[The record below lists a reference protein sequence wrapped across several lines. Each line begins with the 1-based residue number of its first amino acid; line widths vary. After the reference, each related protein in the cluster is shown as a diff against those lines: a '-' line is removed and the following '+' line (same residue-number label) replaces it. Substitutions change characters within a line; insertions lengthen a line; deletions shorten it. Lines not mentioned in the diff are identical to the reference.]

1 MTGYVGDPERT
12 ASILKNDTIYTSDI
26 GRIDEQGMLHLSG
39 REGDVINVGGFKVAP
54 TEVEDVVMSYP
65 GVRECICISVDH
77 RITGKALKLLVA
89 MTEGNTLDKRALAHF
104 LKSKLEAYKVP
115 LLYEQV
121 DAIKR
126 TYNGKI
132 NRKFY
137 SELKQ

>member
-1 MTGYVGDPERT
+1 
-12 ASILKNDTIYTSDI
+12 
-26 GRIDEQGMLHLSG
+26 
-39 REGDVINVGGFKVAP
+39 
-54 TEVEDVVMSYP
+54 
-65 GVRECICISVDH
+65 
-77 RITGKALKLLVA
+77 